1 MTAESILALID
12 AIRPNIIEEETKLD
26 WIYTLEKKIHEHM
39 TRYGETD
46 IAPPTLTKNS
56 ELLLDKEYAYMY
68 AYYGVS
74 MIDLGNQDI
83 AMYNNSSTF
92 FNDIFENWQKRWRRE
107 HIPQSVSRGD
117 N

>member
-1 MTAESILALID
+1 MTVQSIISLMD
-12 AIRPNIIEEETKLD
+12 TIRPNIIAEETKLD
-26 WIYTLEKKIHEHM
+26 WLYTLEKKIHEHM

-46 IAPPTLTKNS
+46 IDEPTVSKDS
-56 ELLLDKEYAYMY
+56 HLLLDKEYAYMY
-68 AYYGVS
+68 AYYGIS

-92 FNDIFENWQKRWRRE
+92 FNDMFENWQKRWRRE
-107 HIPQSVSRGD
+107 NLPKSVSGGG

>member
-1 MTAESILALID
+1 MTAESIITLMD
-12 AIRPNIIEEETKLD
+12 TIRPNILEEKTKLD

-46 IAPPTLTKNS
+46 VAPPCHTKNGN
-56 ELLLDKEYAYMY
+56 LLLDKEYAYMY

-107 HIPQSVSRGD
+107 HIPQTVSRGD